1 MRAFVIL
8 GMIVAAFAGLLDTA
22 EAQQVR
28 RNETYC
34 LDTPMGGGGGHGGGG
49 SYLDCR
55 FATMAQCYA
64 TRSGVGGMCMLN
76 PRLAFRERD
85 GYYRRDRY

>member
-1 MRAFVIL
+1 MKTFVIL
-8 GMIVAAFAGLLDTA
+8 GITAAAFVGLAQTA
-22 EAQQVR
+22 EAQVR

-55 FATMAQCYA
+55 FATMQQCYA
-64 TRSGVGGMCMLN
+64 TRAGVGGMCMLN
-76 PRLAFRERD
+76 PRLAFRGRD
-85 GYYRRDRY
+85 GDYRRDRY

>member
-1 MRAFVIL
+1 MKAFVIL
-8 GMIVAAFAGLLDTA
+8 GMTAAAFAGLLDTA

-34 LDTPMGGGGGHGGGG
+34 LDTPIGGGMGGGGT
-49 SYLDCR
+49 YLDCR

-64 TRSGVGGMCMLN
+64 TRVGVGGMCMLN
-76 PRLAFRERD
+76 PRLAFRDRD
-85 GYYRRDRY
+85 GYNRRDRH